1 MPDGQ
6 DNLTTSPDLAILIVG
21 AAHALGVRLRRELN
35 AAGFPVRQAHGYVLR
50 ALHERALGLTALAE
64 LLGVT
69 KQAAAQVVDEMVDL
83 GLVDRSPDPHDRRAK
98 RLALPPRGRAARARA
113 LEVSAALER
122 EIPHPEAVRA
132 GLLAIVEAE
141 GFGEDAA
148 NRRARPPVW

>member
-6 DNLTTSPDLAILIVG
+6 EPLTTPDLAILVVG

-50 ALHERALGLTALAE
+50 ALHERPLSLTALAE
-64 LLGVT
+64 LLGVS
-69 KQAAAQVVDEMVDL
+69 KQAAGQVVDEMVEL
-83 GLVDRSPDPHDRRAK
+83 GLVDRRPDPHDRRAK
-98 RLALPPRGRAARARA
+98 LLALTRRGRAARTRA

-122 EIPHPEAVRA
+122 EIPAPAAVRA
-132 GLLAIVEAE
+132 GLLAIIEAE

-148 NRRARPPVW
+148 HRRARPPVW

>member
-6 DNLTTSPDLAILIVG
+6 EHLTTPDLAILVVG

-50 ALHERALGLTALAE
+50 AQHARPLSLTALAE

-69 KQAAAQVVDEMVDL
+69 KQAAGQVVDEMVEL
-83 GLVDRSPDPHDRRAK
+83 GFVDRRPDPHDRRAK
-98 RLALPPRGRAARARA
+98 LLALTRRGRAARARA

-122 EIPHPEAVRA
+122 EIPAPDAVRA
-132 GLLAIVEAE
+132 GLLAIIESE

-148 NRRARPPVW
+148 HRRARPPVW